1 MTRINRRR
9 LLALTAAAAAVAPSV
24 SHARQAG
31 WNSRA
36 EMPWFAQEIY
46 AAIHEGRIWTA
57 GGLVAR
63 PGGIHINDRTAIY
76 DSATDRWTEGPRLPQ
91 PRHHPMLVSQGGRLW
106 AFGGYDRRE
115 GDWTSMQDVWA
126 VDGEQWVQ
134 AGRMPQPLAETVGAA
149 LGDHIHL
156 VTGRRPGE
164 ANAQWRDQKDTS
176 DHMIFN
182 PADGRWDT
190 ARPAPMARNSA
201 AGAVMKG
208 HLYVAGGRTV
218 EGGGTGRLDRYDPE
232 TDAWDTLAPIPPS
245 PTTGQQVGGG
255 LVLLDVGGRL
265 VAFGGEWFAPGG
277 GGGVFSETWIYDLGR
292 DAWTQGPDMLTPRH
306 GLAGATVDGVA
317 YAIAGGRVVGGG
329 AATSTV
335 EALRLT

>member
-1 MTRINRRR
+1 MTRIDRRR
-9 LLALTAAAAAVAPSV
+9 LLALTAAAAVAPSV
-24 SHARQAG
+24 SHARQSG
-31 WNSRA
+31 WSARA
-36 EMPWFAQEIY
+36 EMPWVAQEIY
-46 AAIHEGRIWTA
+46 AAVHEGRIWTA

-76 DSATDRWTEGPRLPQ
+76 DPAADRWSEGPRLPQ
-91 PRHHPMLVSQGGRLW
+91 PRHHPMLVSHGGRLW

-134 AGRMPQPLAETVGAA
+134 AGRMPHPLAETVGAA

-156 VTGRRPGE
+156 VTGRRPAE

-176 DHMIFN
+176 DHLIFT
-182 PADGRWDT
+182 PADGLWDT

-201 AGAVMKG
+201 AGAVMNG

-218 EGGGTGRLDRYDPE
+218 DGGGTVRLDRYDPK
-232 TDAWDTLAPIPPS
+232 TDAWDTLASIPPS

-292 DAWTQGPDMLTPRH
+292 DAWTQGPDMVTPRH

-317 YAIAGGRVVGGG
+317 YAIAGGSVVGGG
-329 AATSTV
+329 AATGTV
-335 EALRLT
+335 EALRLA